1 VILKRDQ
8 LVQAWRETKKIE
20 IPYFGGK
27 EVELFFDEEDSLLYF
42 SSTIINFLTLGED
55 HRLADTR
62 HPYSYF
68 KDFTDDVG
76 FDWVEEGMEMLTE
89 ESPGIWGFVYP
100 NVLYA
105 EESWD
110 VGNKDQ
116 MRKFVVLEGNC
127 GWEAEHGILM
137 SWRDGNELV
146 KVSEYDGHAT
156 HGHAYDDVSK
166 DAFVYFSNRPEMCTR
181 PVSKSNSLLSRI

>member
-1 VILKRDQ
+1 
-8 LVQAWRETKKIE
+8 
-20 IPYFGGK
+20 
-27 EVELFFDEEDSLLYF
+27 
-42 SSTIINFLTLGED
+42 
-55 HRLADTR
+55 
-62 HPYSYF
+62 
-68 KDFTDDVG
+68 
-76 FDWVEEGMEMLTE
+76 
-89 ESPGIWGFVYP
+89 VYP

-105 EESWD
+105 QESWD

-127 GWEAEHGILM
+127 GWEVEHGILM

-181 PVSKSNSLLSRI
+181 RVSKSNSLLSRI